1 MALVITLILFALA
14 FMVRCYEVLH
24 EEAVD
29 NLSSVSGRKNE
40 EYDTFFAEEL
50 EYLLLIYGTPTT
62 EIFCE
67 SGRNAKFFR
76 GLQGSLHH

>member
-14 FMVRCYEVLH
+14 FMVRCYEVLR

-50 EYLLLIYGTPTT
+50 EYL
-62 EIFCE
+62 
-67 SGRNAKFFR
+67 
-76 GLQGSLHH
+76 

>member
-40 EYDTFFAEEL
+40 EYETFFFFFL
-50 EYLLLIYGTPTT
+50 EYL
-62 EIFCE
+62 
-67 SGRNAKFFR
+67 
-76 GLQGSLHH
+76 

>member
-14 FMVRCYEVLH
+14 FMVRCY
-24 EEAVD
+24 

-50 EYLLLIYGTPTT
+50 EYL
-62 EIFCE
+62 
-67 SGRNAKFFR
+67 
-76 GLQGSLHH
+76 